1 MGFTKKILNILEAIH
16 FLLNNL
22 MRITLDQVRTALVS
36 IANQKGRPDD
46 FGMGVIRAVY
56 ESIQYEYNHP
66 LKNIVMQEIF
76 TQFGHLYKNN
86 DNPEEVNIEEAL
98 EKILKVKNFYAGQK
112 VLVSRS
118 GVSER
123 TISLLIRKKMTL
135 TVRIWKRIEPV
146 IDDVI
151 NELDRHHTEKE
162 KKSHGKYVTYRKGC
176 RCDPCRIAW
185 RFYINDRISKRNNTQ
200 PISLDE
206 LQLD

>member
-1 MGFTKKILNILEAIH
+1 M
-16 FLLNNL
+16 
-22 MRITLDQVRTALVS
+22 
-36 IANQKGRPDD
+36 
-46 FGMGVIRAVY
+46 
-56 ESIQYEYNHP
+56 
-66 LKNIVMQEIF
+66 
-76 TQFGHLYKNN
+76 
-86 DNPEEVNIEEAL
+86 
-98 EKILKVKNFYAGQK
+98 
-112 VLVSRS
+112 
-118 GVSER
+118 SER

-200 PISLDE
+200 PISLD
-206 LQLD
+206 Q